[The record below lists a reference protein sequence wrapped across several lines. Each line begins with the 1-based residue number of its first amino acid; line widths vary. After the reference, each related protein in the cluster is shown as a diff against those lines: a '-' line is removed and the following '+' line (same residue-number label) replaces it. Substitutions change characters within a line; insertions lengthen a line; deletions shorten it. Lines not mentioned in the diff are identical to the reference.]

1 MWAAAVL
8 TVLLSWQRGW
18 VRLPPST
25 PIARQWTALTG
36 VTIIN
41 PGRDRRE
48 DQTLTIGDGRIEA
61 IRDRVPDSELLPRA
75 RAFEGRYILPGLIDL
90 DVRRVP
96 ADGELRRLFGV
107 LFLATG
113 VTTIR
118 DIGNFQ
124 GSIVEL
130 QRRIAAG
137 EEVWPRLVACGRVLD
152 GDPPLCPGNRI
163 VRSADDAARAVADVA
178 ASGASCVAVQ
188 SHLGGDPLAT
198 IRLRAASQDLPLIGD
213 VPVGVPPDT
222 ADLAE
227 VHLVTALPLAQPSR
241 GPSDRIRAW
250 ALFDA
255 RRGVDAFVDAAAQE
269 RSAYIPNLLLWK
281 QLTSNQDVVMWR
293 TAAPFMPRYYAE
305 VLWPQ
310 SLAAMAGVDA
320 ETYAAAIANLQRA
333 TQRLHAAGVPLHI
346 GSGTPG
352 AFVEPGY
359 GMLFEL
365 MQLVAAGIPPEDV
378 WAAATR
384 VAGEALG
391 IPQLG
396 VLEAGAPADL
406 LIFGKDP
413 TLDMRNLNSLQA
425 VIAQGRLYGKPL
437 LDRYVDQHARYV
449 RSIAYDRLSMLVPH
463 LAMRWAGEESGEC
476 ASP

>member
-1 MWAAAVL
+1 LWAAAVL
-8 TVLLSWQRGW
+8 ALFVSWQRGW
-18 VRLPPST
+18 VQLPPST
-25 PIARQWTALTG
+25 PAARPWTALTG

-48 DQTLTIGDGRIEA
+48 NQTLTIGDGRIEA

-75 RAFEGRYILPGLIDL
+75 KAFEGRYILPGLIDL

-130 QRRIAAG
+130 QRRIATG

-152 GDPPLCPGNRI
+152 GDPLLCPGNHV
-163 VRSADDAARAVADVA
+163 VRSADDAVHAVDEIA

-188 SHLGGDPLAT
+188 AHLGDDALAT
-198 IRLRAASQDLPLIGD
+198 IRLRAASQDLPVIGD
-213 VPVGVPPDT
+213 VPLGVPPDT

-227 VHLVTALPLAQPSR
+227 VHLVTALPLSQPLR
-241 GPSDRIRAW
+241 GPADRIRAW
-250 ALFDA
+250 AALDA
-255 RRGVDAFVDAAAQE
+255 RGIDAFVDNAAQE

-281 QLTSNQDVVMWR
+281 QLTSNQEVVTWR
-293 TAAPFMPRYYAE
+293 TAAPFMPRFYPE

-310 SLAAMAGVDA
+310 TLAVMAGVDA
-320 ETYAAAIANLQRA
+320 RTYAVAIANLQRA

-346 GSGTPG
+346 GSGSPG

-365 MQLVAAGIPPEDV
+365 MQLVAAGIPPEAV

-384 VAGEALG
+384 VAGEAVG
-391 IPQLG
+391 IAQLG

-413 TLDMRNLNSLQA
+413 TLDMRNLNSLEA
-425 VIAQGRLYGKPL
+425 VITQGRLYGKRL

-449 RSIAYDRLSMLVPH
+449 RSLAYDRLSMLVPH
-463 LAMRWAGEESGEC
+463 LAMRWAGEEGGEC

>member
-1 MWAAAVL
+1 ML
-8 TVLLSWQRGW
+8 TVFVSWQRGW

-25 PIARQWTALTG
+25 PVAPPWFALTG
-36 VTIIN
+36 VTIVN

-48 DQTLTIGDGRIEA
+48 NQTLTIRDGRIEA
-61 IRDRVPDSELLPRA
+61 IRDRVPDSELRPRA
-75 RAFEGRYILPGLIDL
+75 RAFEGRYVLPGLIDL
-90 DVRRVP
+90 DLRRVP

-113 VTTIR
+113 VTTVR

-130 QRRIAAG
+130 QKRIAAG

-152 GDPPLCPGNRI
+152 GDAPLCPRNR
-163 VRSADDAARAVADVA
+163 VVHSADDAAHAVAEIA

-188 SHLGGDPLAT
+188 AHLGGAALAT
-198 IRLRAASQDLPLIGD
+198 IRRRAASEDLPVIGD
-213 VPVGVPPDT
+213 VPVGVPPDM

-227 VHLVTALPLAQPSR
+227 VHLVTALPLAQPLR
-241 GPSDRIRAW
+241 GPADRMRAW
-250 ALFDA
+250 AALDA
-255 RRGVDAFVDAAAQE
+255 PGIDAFVDAAAQE
-269 RSAYIPNLLLWK
+269 RTAYIPNLLLWK
-281 QLTSNQDVVMWR
+281 QLTSNQDVVTWR
-293 TAAPFMPRYYAE
+293 TAAPFMPRFYPE
-305 VLWPQ
+305 VVWPQ
-310 SLAAMAGVDA
+310 ALAAMADVDA
-320 ETYAAAIANLQRA
+320 RTYAVAIANLQRA

-346 GSGTPG
+346 GSGSPG

-365 MQLVAAGIPPEDV
+365 MQLVGAGIPPADV

-384 VAGEALG
+384 VAGEAVG
-391 IPQLG
+391 IAQLG

-406 LIFGKDP
+406 LIFGEDP
-413 TLDMRNLNSLQA
+413 TLDMRNLNSLEA
-425 VIAQGRLYGKPL
+425 VITQGRLYGKRL

-449 RSIAYDRLSMLVPH
+449 RSLAYDRLSMLVPH
-463 LAMRWAGEESGEC
+463 LAMRWAGEEGGEC